1 MKILIIVNEF
11 PPDIIAG
18 TAMSTT
24 YLAKYLSKRGNDVH
38 IAVTMRNKESPPLEK
53 QNGVTVHRFEP
64 LQIRGTRLL
73 QRFVYLYRLV
83 RTLAPDVIQG
93 QAVSCG
99 MLASLLGRLL
109 KKPTVTYIQGYDLYH
124 ANRLQRMTEVK
135 IPLRLSSTVLTVSED
150 LRQKS
155 MEVFPRRDAMVMP
168 HGLETEDLSGSVIEK
183 VREKYPFLSKN
194 RIILYVGQLIR
205 RKGLPHLIE
214 AMNIVREKVGNVKLL
229 LIGQG
234 ADKDSLQ
241 DLVRQRNLTE
251 QVLFLGA
258 EDHEHVLAFMNVSDL
273 FVLPS
278 LEEAFGIVLVEAMSQ
293 GLPVVATDVQGVPSI
308 VRDGVNG
315 YLVPPRDEKALAARI
330 ISLLEN
336 ARLAKEMGERNRMD
350 SAQYRWEYLA
360 ERYMD
365 IYERIRTI
373 DGTGRNP

>member
-11 PPDIIAG
+11 PPDIVAG
-18 TAMSTT
+18 TAMSTN
-24 YLAKYLSKRGNDVH
+24 YLARYLAKRGNDVH
-38 IAVTMRNKESPPLEK
+38 VAVTMRKKESPPLEK

-64 LQIRGTRLL
+64 LQIKGTRLL
-73 QRFVYLYRLV
+73 QRFAYLHRLA
-83 RTLAPDVIQG
+83 RTLDPDVIQG

-99 MLASLLGRLL
+99 MLASLVGGLL

-124 ANRLQRMTEVK
+124 ANRIQKLTEIK
-135 IPLRLSSTVLTVSED
+135 IPLRLSNAVLAVSED

-155 MEVFPRRDAMVMP
+155 MAIFPREDAVVMP
-168 HGLETEDLSGSVIEK
+168 HGLETDDLSESAIGKIK
-183 VREKYPFLSKN
+183 EKYPFLSQN
-194 RIILYVGQLIR
+194 RVILYVGQLIR
-205 RKGLPHLIE
+205 RKGLPYLIE
-214 AMNIVREKVGNVKLL
+214 AMNIVRKQVGNVKLL

-308 VRDGVNG
+308 VKDGING

-336 ARLAKEMGERNRMD
+336 TQLAKEMGERNQRD
-350 SAQYRWEYLA
+350 SAQYRWECLA
-360 ERYMD
+360 DRYMD
-365 IYERIRTI
+365 IYERLRII
-373 DGTGRNP
+373 DGKNRNS